1 MDWISWEKRSRQMPR
16 KVGVI
21 ESVRIVVVLARIPCP
36 WACGFVVSVC
46 IPEHRFGQE
55 RVATAGVIS
64 WLWAYV
70 ARFFMDSR
78 GQTNSRA
85 DA

>member
-1 MDWISWEKRSRQMPR
+1 MPR

-36 WACGFVVSVC
+36 WACGFVVSVS

-64 WLWAYV
+64 WLWA
-70 ARFFMDSR
+70 
-78 GQTNSRA
+78 
-85 DA
+85 